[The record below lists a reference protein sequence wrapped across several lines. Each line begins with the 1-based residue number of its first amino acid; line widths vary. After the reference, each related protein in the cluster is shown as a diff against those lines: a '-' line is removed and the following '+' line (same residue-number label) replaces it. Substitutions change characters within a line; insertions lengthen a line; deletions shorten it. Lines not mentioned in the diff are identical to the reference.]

1 MVPRRAGACL
11 RASARPNRTVAWPR
25 KRSSAGP
32 PAECRNH
39 EKQDRP
45 TVGAPSCDS
54 PVARPAAASVVGRPR
69 PIGSEPWFPAEG
81 GADVCW
87 TRANADRDEVG
98 QCDLADRRPRSANRE
113 AEAVMGLQSP
123 ATTPS
128 RSTFVTRFLA
138 GLDEPRPRPH
148 RRSSCRVCGRSS
160 GPRRTAAGVAQR
172 LPRSRRPPCRCCSD
186 HAGEAPART
195 GFFSGLSR
203 RPARPIAFAVVAT
216 MRTGFEVGPRVGRQE
231 RMYRRR
237 RRWAEASRRS
247 SPPLSLCY
255 RCS

>member
-1 MVPRRAGACL
+1 M
-11 RASARPNRTVAWPR
+11 
-25 KRSSAGP
+25 
-32 PAECRNH
+32 
-39 EKQDRP
+39 
-45 TVGAPSCDS
+45 GAPSCDS

-98 QCDLADRRPRSANRE
+98 QRDLADRRPRSANRE

-123 ATTPS
+123 AAKPS

-172 LPRSRRPPCRCCSD
+172 LPRSRRPPCRCCSNP
-186 HAGEAPART
+186 AGEGPARI
-195 GFFSGLSR
+195 GFSRLSG

-216 MRTGFEVGPRVGRQE
+216 MRTDFEVGPRAGRQE
-231 RMYRRR
+231 RICWRRIGRRR
-237 RRWAEASRRS
+237 RAEASRRS